1 MPFDALVTTTSPRTL
16 SEALEDRGIVPVS
29 PEVLATHK
37 RAQLEKFGPSVSYRL
52 QAPPPIALVASG
64 LIAGAI
70 AAAIKGLALPSTP
83 SAFGVGLAW
92 MFPNGAG
99 RRQRAG
105 SFTCMFAM
113 GGAVDPGNVA

>member
-52 QAPPPIALVASG
+52 QAPPGSVTPRAVCNASRG
-64 LIAGAI
+64 LI
-70 AAAIKGLALPSTP
+70 
-83 SAFGVGLAW
+83 F
-92 MFPNGAG
+92 
-99 RRQRAG
+99 
-105 SFTCMFAM
+105 
-113 GGAVDPGNVA
+113 